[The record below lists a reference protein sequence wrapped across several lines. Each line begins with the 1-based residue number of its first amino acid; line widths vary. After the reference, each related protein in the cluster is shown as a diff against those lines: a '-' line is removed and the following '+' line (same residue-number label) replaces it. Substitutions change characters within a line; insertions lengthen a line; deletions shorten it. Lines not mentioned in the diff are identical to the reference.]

1 MLCLSRSR
9 LDGIETILGVVVVVA
24 AVVVVDAVVEGNA
37 MVGAGVAG
45 ERVTGTAERGE
56 GVTVSGGRCGWMVGW
71 LVGVGFSV
79 RYANLYYTAAE
90 APTSE
95 ETATISTII
104 IITGEAAAA
113 TTLQTLQAATELQKH
128 QNGKAFNSTIL

>member
-24 AVVVVDAVVEGNA
+24 AVVVVEAVVEGNA

-56 GVTVSGGRCGWMVGW
+56 GVTVSGGRCGWLGVGW
-71 LVGVGFSV
+71 GGIFSEV
-79 RYANLYYTAAE
+79 CKFVLHSSR
-90 APTSE
+90 
-95 ETATISTII
+95 STNIRRSCY
-104 IITGEAAAA
+104 
-113 TTLQTLQAATELQKH
+113 
-128 QNGKAFNSTIL
+128 NNNSNNNK